1 MAGVNWPIVWPAAW
15 DPPVS
20 GIVYTKSGLGAMGIN
35 LAQVY
40 VKAGTGKMGGG
51 SPFFIYDKTS
61 AGGVDPEPPS
71 LDQGNPPQATFR
83 ASGSKALSG
92 VITKAGAAVSVR
104 TGSGAKVF
112 TPAVG
117 PNIKTGIGISGR
129 SGSGASVY
137 TTSSGVVHTKAG
149 RGTSIFSGSGARATS
164 TEAPPLPPLSIA
176 RSWRYV
182 VTDLDGNALG
192 EPFATGRS
200 VSFGISQTATASFTI
215 RSDDPLWDE
224 IADDETMLKVYD
236 STNTLRFYGPC
247 VADEEGGSGQGSSV
261 RVTASD
267 LSWRLGKRFVGKDP
281 TGVGLKYTSTD
292 VGAIASNVLSRV
304 NTDAPTGITLGT
316 VGTFF
321 SLTTTYLWKPAL
333 AAITELGSLAGS
345 YEWTLRYVDGTP
357 PTVYLDLIA
366 QLGSDSSS
374 NVFFEYGTG
383 LNNCQAYTRLRTRD
397 RLATH
402 VWALGSGS
410 TLTAAASDAAA
421 AASHRSRYE
430 DVLSYGDITIPALL
444 DALAAAHVS
453 VRAQPRKV
461 FSVTPFVTGP
471 VFGDDYELGDRVTC
485 RIIAND
491 SIRGSPTS
499 SSGSGTWRLICREAP
514 SSRSRS

>member
-1 MAGVNWPIVWPAAW
+1 
-15 DPPVS
+15 
-20 GIVYTKSGLGAMGIN
+20 
-35 LAQVY
+35 
-40 VKAGTGKMGGG
+40 VKAGQAVMGTDTGRVFTKTGLAKMGGG
-51 SPFFIYDKTS
+51 APGFVYDKTS
-61 AGGVDPEPPS
+61 QGGVDPEPPS

-83 ASGSKALSG
+83 ASGSRALTGIFTETGAG
-92 VITKAGAAVSVR
+92 VSTR
-104 TGSGAKVF
+104 TGSGSKVF

-117 PNIKTGIGISGR
+117 PSIKTGTAISVFT
-129 SGSGASVY
+129 GSGDKIVNVV
-137 TTSSGVVHTKAG
+137 SGLIYTKAG
-149 RGTSIFSGSGARATS
+149 AGARGHAGTGVKS
-164 TEAPPLPPLSIA
+164 LDTEAPPIPSLPIA
-176 RSWRYV
+176 GSWRYV

-192 EPFATGRS
+192 EPFATGRTA
-200 VSFGISQTATASFTI
+200 SFGVSQTATASFTI
-215 RSDDPLWDE
+215 RADDPLWDE

-247 VADEEGGSGQGSSV
+247 VADEESGSGQGSSV

-267 LSWRLGKRFVGKDP
+267 LSWRLGKRFVGKDA

-292 VGAIASNVLSRV
+292 LGAIASNVLARV
-304 NTDAPTGITLGT
+304 NADAPTGITLGT

-321 SLTTTYLWKPAL
+321 SLTTTYLWKPVL
-333 AAITELGSLAGS
+333 AILNELGSLAGS

-366 QLGSDSSS
+366 QIGSDNSS

-383 LNNCQAYTRLRTRD
+383 LNNCKAYTRLRTRD
-397 RLATH
+397 RMATH

-410 TLTAAASDAAA
+410 TITAAASNAAA

-471 VFGDDYELGDRVTC
+471 VFGDDYELGDLVTC
-485 RIIAND
+485 RIVANN
-491 SIRGSPTS
+491 SIRANGMARAWGVDVSVDDLGKVTAVP
-499 SSGSGTWRLICREAP
+499 RLVP
-514 SSRSRS
+514 V